1 MRRFRSRAPAPL
13 DATHGG
19 RPGITTIVIGA
30 VIGLI
35 ILYGGYQAIL
45 LAMTLPA
52 ATWPLVGLGVLATMT
67 RVLVALAI
75 TLLWTI
81 PAGVAIGTNA
91 RLARFLQPVVQVVA
105 AIPATA
111 IFPVLLLV
119 LLQAPGGLNLA
130 AVLLML
136 LGTQWYLPLNI
147 IVGSSAIPQDL
158 KFSTELL
165 QLSRRDRWRT
175 LILPA
180 LFPFIITGAITA
192 SGGAWNASIVAEQV
206 QFGGIL
212 TPSWVLAR

>member
-1 MRRFRSRAPAPL
+1 M
-13 DATHGG
+13 
-19 RPGITTIVIGA
+19 
-30 VIGLI
+30 
-35 ILYGGYQAIL
+35 
-45 LAMTLPA
+45 
-52 ATWPLVGLGVLATMT
+52 
-67 RVLVALAI
+67 LVALAI

-136 LGTQWYLPLNI
+136 LGTQWYLLFNI
-147 IVGSSAIPQDL
+147 IAGSSAIPQDL
-158 KFSTELL
+158 KFSTDTAATLTPGPL
-165 QLSRRDRWRT
+165 ADADPAGAVSLHHHRARSPPAAAPGMPASWLSRCSSADR
-175 LILPA
+175 
-180 LFPFIITGAITA
+180 
-192 SGGAWNASIVAEQV
+192 
-206 QFGGIL
+206 L